1 MTLQERIDALGD
13 IGLLIDKLFQDNAQS
28 LVDSDSWN
36 PCAFCASHIETSFG
50 WEFENLAKPTIDD
63 LEDIKANL

>member
-13 IGLLIDKLFQDNAQS
+13 IALLIDKLFQDNAADLRPQ
-28 LVDSDSWN
+28 DSWN
-36 PCAFCASHIETSFG
+36 PCAFCVDHIETSFG
-50 WEFENLAKPTIDD
+50 WNFEIIAKPTIDD